1 MCVCPS
7 LSHPPITHRT
17 VQAHARGSAAGGH
30 RPPPA
35 QMQGRP
41 HGAPFNAAP
50 PWEGAEERA
59 VPCWGAGSGVRSDL
73 APGPTRVCVSAR
85 SHPPWTWGGQRK
97 GREAGDEACLES
109 GPLPRAGSQCDRVK
123 PALLCRVGTWVPSC
137 SLGAR
142 KSGIRICLKRTS
154 TVLLTMRSP
163 PLGWQPSPTC
173 PPPVQAN
180 PVSFSLQ
187 LKPII
192 SDPEYLLDQH
202 ILISIKSSDSD
213 ESYGKGSRTGAAG
226 VTPADRGL

>member
-1 MCVCPS
+1 MVPPS
-7 LSHPPITHRT
+7 MQLHPG
-17 VQAHARGSAAGGH
+17 RGPRRGLYPAGGQGVGCVQTWLLV
-30 RPPPA
+30 PPESVY
-35 QMQGRP
+35 R
-41 HGAPFNAAP
+41 
-50 PWEGAEERA
+50 
-59 VPCWGAGSGVRSDL
+59 
-73 APGPTRVCVSAR
+73 PGPIPLGPGVGRGRAGR
-85 SHPPWTWGGQRK
+85 QGG
-97 GREAGDEACLES
+97 EACLEP
-109 GPLPRAGSQCDRVK
+109 GPLPGAGAQCDGVK
-123 PALLCRVGTWVPSC
+123 PALLCRVDTWVPSC

-154 TVLLTMRSP
+154 TVLFPMHSP

-180 PVSFSLQ
+180 PVPFSLQ